1 MIRLLLLLYCVADAD
16 SGVSDVLDEQAPAA
30 VTPLRQRETSSPIN
44 SRHQRVLPASSSS
57 SSSSSLSQ
65 TPASLSS
72 VISAHHRDDVTD
84 HVTVK
89 EGT

>member
-1 MIRLLLLLYCVADAD
+1 MCCECYSVAVAD
-16 SGVSDVLDEQAPAA
+16 SGVSDVLDEQAPATITAA
-30 VTPLRQRETSSPIN
+30 VTPLRQRETS

-57 SSSSSLSQ
+57 SSSQ
-65 TPASLSS
+65 TVASLSS
-72 VISAHHRDDVTD
+72 VINARHRDDVTD